1 MPSQDLTTRYAT
13 IAGWKACYMQAVP
26 CFGHTACTLCLRRNE
41 LRAPLCL
48 AQSPAQ
54 TQTARRSPGPCTDED
69 TGTGGAAHHAAYSS
83 SVPLNG
89 ISSGMLSSNA
99 LSA

>member
-13 IAGWKACYMQAVP
+13 IAGWKACNMQAVP

-41 LRAPLCL
+41 LRAPVNRTKT
-48 AQSPAQ
+48 AQ
-54 TQTARRSPGPCTDED
+54 TQSAHRSPGPRTDED
-69 TGTGGAAHHAAYSS
+69 TGTGDAVHHAAYSS
-83 SVPLNG
+83 PVPLNG